1 MVNEKQSIVCFERIS
16 ALCEFLKFRGRS
28 FVINSF
34 YNFYCIR
41 KTRQILLVGLIIAR
55 YIFVSFFI
63 IEFYEL
69 LIKNNNKFTSKLQK
83 SQFS

>member
-1 MVNEKQSIVCFERIS
+1 MVNEKQSIVCFEKIS

-34 YNFYCIR
+34 YCIR
-41 KTRQILLVGLIIAR
+41 KTHQILLVGLIIAR
-55 YIFVSFFI
+55 YIFGSFFI

-83 SQFS
+83 SQFSR